1 MIMKY
6 FAKFMFIFL
15 LLTSTA
21 WSQSTVVRGRV
32 YDSSSNEAVA
42 FANVIVMGTDFGAA
56 SDLDGNF
63 VIYGLEPGFYRLMA
77 SFIGFKT
84 VYSEEFQVNNARPV
98 YIELPMEIQAL
109 EFQQIQ
115 VRPTVFPKT
124 EEAPLSLRNIGV
136 SDIENNPGGNRDI
149 SKIIQSFPGVA
160 STAAFRND
168 VIVRGGGPNESRFY
182 LDGVE
187 IPNLN
192 HFATQG
198 ASGGPV
204 GIINPDFIQ
213 SVDYYAGA
221 FPTNRGN
228 ALSGVFN
235 FSQKEGNREKLT
247 GRAVVGAS
255 DLALTLDGPIN
266 DNTSFIFSARRSYL
280 QFLFDVI
287 GLPFLPIYNDFQ
299 FKLKTNF
306 NARNSLTIIGLGA
319 IDNNELNLG
328 IENPDEGQQFILNN
342 LPVSEQWNYTLGTVY
357 THFHK
362 NNSFSNWV
370 FSRNML
376 RNISYKYLDND
387 DSSEANKIL
396 DYSSDES
403 ENKFRYERITRR
415 DGKRF
420 VYGGNL
426 ELARY
431 TNTTF
436 RKDFLNNIPFDLT
449 YDTEI
454 YIILYGLF
462 TQYSQTF
469 LNERLT
475 ASLGVRM
482 DANDYSSVMANPV
495 DQVSPRLS
503 LSYSLTDRLNLN
515 FNTGRYFQRPPY
527 TSFGYKDTAG
537 NLVNKSTGMTYIQSD
552 HIIGGIEYRISPE
565 SQFTV
570 ESFYKT
576 YDNYPV
582 SIRDSISL
590 ANKGADFGVI
600 GDEAVRSDGEGRAY
614 GAEILF
620 RYKPDNTFNVNLSYT
635 LVRSE
640 FINQYGEYTPSA
652 WDSRHLLNMTVIR
665 SFGNGWQIGGK
676 WRFVGGLPYTP
687 YDLETSSVVSAWQTR
702 EQPFLDFS
710 RFNQER
716 FKSFHQLDLRVDKRI
731 YLNRWTFM
739 LYLDIQNVY
748 NFQSRL
754 PDIVLPE
761 TDTDDTRIIVT
772 GDDGIDR
779 YQLKSIENTTG
790 TVLPTI
796 GIMIDF

>member
-1 MIMKY
+1 MKNLFKY
-6 FAKFMFIFL
+6 LIVFL
-15 LLTSTA
+15 LALTTGY
-21 WSQSTVVRGRV
+21 SQSTVVRGRV
-32 YDSSSNEAVA
+32 FDRTSNEAVA

-84 VYSEEFQVNNARPV
+84 IYSEEFQVNNARPV

-280 QFLFDVI
+280 QFLFNII
-287 GLPFLPIYNDFQ
+287 GLPFLPTYNDFQ

-306 NARNSLTIIGLGA
+306 DAKNSLTIIGLGA

-342 LPVSEQWNYTLGTVY
+342 LPVSEQWNYTLGAVY

-362 NNSFSNWV
+362 NSSFSNWV

-431 TNTTF
+431 TNNTF
-436 RKDFLNNIPFDLT
+436 RKDFINSIPFDLT

-454 YIILYGLF
+454 YVILYGLF
-462 TQYSQTF
+462 AQYSQTF

-475 ASLGVRM
+475 ASLGIRM
-482 DANDYSSVMANPV
+482 DANDYSSAMANPV

-515 FNTGRYFQRPPY
+515 FNTGRYYQRPPY
-527 TSFGYKDTAG
+527 TSFGYKDAAG
-537 NLVNKSTGMTYIQSD
+537 DLVNKNTGMSYIQAD
-552 HIIGGIEYRISPE
+552 HLIGGIEYRISPE
-565 SQFTV
+565 SQFTF
-570 ESFYKT
+570 ETFYKT

-620 RYKPDNTFNVNLSYT
+620 RYKPDNSFNVNLSYT
-635 LVRSE
+635 WVRSE
-640 FINQYGEYTPSA
+640 FINQYGNYTPSA
-652 WDSRHLLNMTVIR
+652 WDSKHLLNMTVIR

-702 EQPFLDFS
+702 EQPFFDFS

-716 FKSFHQLDLRVDKRI
+716 FNAFHQLDLRIDKRI
-731 YLNRWTFM
+731 YLNKWTFM
-739 LYLDIQNVY
+739 LYLDIQNAY
-748 NFQSRL
+748 NFQSQL
-754 PDIVLPE
+754 PDIVIPE
-761 TDTDDTRIIVT
+761 TDADGNRIIIT
-772 GDDGIDR
+772 GADGIDR

-790 TVLPTI
+790 TVLPSI

>member
-1 MIMKY
+1 MIMKNLFKY
-6 FAKFMFIFL
+6 LIVFL
-15 LLTSTA
+15 LALTTGY
-21 WSQSTVVRGRV
+21 SQSTVVRGRV
-32 YDSSSNEAVA
+32 FDRTSNEAVA

-84 VYSEEFQVNNARPV
+84 IYSEEFQVNNARPV

-280 QFLFDVI
+280 QFLFNII
-287 GLPFLPIYNDFQ
+287 GLPFLPTYNDFQ

-306 NARNSLTIIGLGA
+306 DAKNSLTIIGLGA

-342 LPVSEQWNYTLGTVY
+342 LPVSEQWNYTLGAVY

-362 NNSFSNWV
+362 NSSFSNWV

-431 TNTTF
+431 TNNTF
-436 RKDFLNNIPFDLT
+436 RKDFINSIPFDLT

-454 YIILYGLF
+454 YVILYGLF
-462 TQYSQTF
+462 AQYSQTF

-475 ASLGVRM
+475 ASLGIRM
-482 DANDYSSVMANPV
+482 DANDYSSAMANPV

-515 FNTGRYFQRPPY
+515 FNTGRYYQRPPY
-527 TSFGYKDTAG
+527 TSFGYKDAAG
-537 NLVNKSTGMTYIQSD
+537 DLVNKNTGMSYIQAD
-552 HIIGGIEYRISPE
+552 HLIGGIEYRISPE
-565 SQFTV
+565 SQFTF
-570 ESFYKT
+570 ETFYKT

-620 RYKPDNTFNVNLSYT
+620 RYKPDNSFNVNLSYT
-635 LVRSE
+635 WVRSE
-640 FINQYGEYTPSA
+640 FINQYGNYTPSA
-652 WDSRHLLNMTVIR
+652 WDSKHLLNMTVIR

-702 EQPFLDFS
+702 EQPFFDFS

-716 FKSFHQLDLRVDKRI
+716 FNAFHQLDLRIDKRI
-731 YLNRWTFM
+731 YLNKWTFM
-739 LYLDIQNVY
+739 LYLDIQNAY
-748 NFQSRL
+748 NFQSQL
-754 PDIVLPE
+754 PDIVIPE
-761 TDTDDTRIIVT
+761 TDADGNRIIIT
-772 GDDGIDR
+772 GADGIDR

-790 TVLPTI
+790 TVLPSI

>member
-1 MIMKY
+1 MK
-6 FAKFMFIFL
+6 KFIL
-15 LLTSTA
+15 LLILTVSLYG
-21 WSQSTVVRGRV
+21 QSTVIRGRV
-32 YDSSSNEAVA
+32 FQAGSNEPIA
-42 FANVIVMGTDFGAA
+42 FANVVVLDTDYGAA
-56 SDLDGNF
+56 TDLDGNF

-84 VYSEEFQVNNARPV
+84 TYSEEFQVNFARPA

-109 EFQQIQ
+109 EFEQIQ
-115 VRPTVFPKT
+115 VRPSVFPKT
-124 EEAPLSLRNIGV
+124 EEAPLSLRTIGV
-136 SDIENNPGGNRDI
+136 GDIENNPGANRDL

-255 DLALTLDGPIN
+255 DLALTLDGPLN
-266 DNTSFIFSARRSYL
+266 EKTSFIFSARRSYL
-280 QFLFDVI
+280 EFLFGII
-287 GLPFLPIYNDFQ
+287 GLPFLPTYNDFQ
-299 FKLKTNF
+299 FKTKINF
-306 NARNSLTIIGLGA
+306 DAKNSLTIIGLGA
-319 IDNNELNLG
+319 IDQFELNLD
-328 IENPDEGQQFILNN
+328 IENPDEEQQYILNN
-342 LPVSEQWNYTLGTVY
+342 IPVNEQWNYTLGAVY

-376 RNISYKYLDND
+376 RNTSYKYLNND
-387 DSSEANKIL
+387 ESLPSNKIL

-415 DGKRF
+415 NGQRF
-420 VYGGNL
+420 TWGGNL

-431 TNTTF
+431 DNETY
-436 RKDFLNNIPFDLT
+436 RKDFLNNQLLELS
-449 YDTEI
+449 YNTEVYLWI
-454 YIILYGLF
+454 YGIFG
-462 TQYSQTF
+462 QYSRNF
-469 LNERLT
+469 FNKRLT
-475 ASLGVRM
+475 ASVGMRM
-482 DANDYSSVMANPV
+482 DGNDYSSAMSNPL
-495 DQVSPRLS
+495 DQFSPRLS
-503 LSYSLTDRLNLN
+503 LSYALSDRLNLN
-515 FNTGRYFQRPPY
+515 FNTGRYYQRPPY
-527 TSFGYKDTAG
+527 TSFGYKDNTVT
-537 NLVNKSTGMTYIQSD
+537 LVNQETGMSYITSD
-552 HIIGGIEYRISPE
+552 HLIGGIEYRLNPE

-570 ESFYKT
+570 ETFYKT
-576 YDNYPV
+576 YNNYPV

-614 GAEILF
+614 GAEFLF
-620 RYKPDNTFNVNLSYT
+620 RYKPDNTLNINISYT

-640 FINQYGEYTPSA
+640 FVNQFDEYTPSA
-652 WDSRHLLNMTVIR
+652 WDSKHLLNITLIR

-676 WRFVGGLPYTP
+676 WRYVGGLPTTP
-687 YDLETSSVVSAWQTR
+687 YDLEKSAIVTAWQTR
-702 EQPFLDFS
+702 EQPFLDYS
-710 RFNQER
+710 RFNQAR
-716 FKSFHQLDLRVDKRI
+716 LKPFHQLDLRVDKRF
-731 YLNRWTFM
+731 YLRNWTLM

-748 NFQSRL
+748 NYQAQLS
-754 PDIVLPE
+754 DIVLPE
-761 TDTDDTRIIVT
+761 TDDNGNRIIVT
-772 GDDGIDR
+772 GEDGIDR
-779 YQLKSIENTTG
+779 YQLKTIENTTG
-790 TVLPTI
+790 TVLPSI

>member
-1 MIMKY
+1 MIMKNQ
-6 FAKFMFIFL
+6 FKFLIIFFL
-15 LLTSTA
+15 LLTTA
-21 WSQSTVVRGRV
+21 YSQSTVVRGRV
-32 YDSSSNEAVA
+32 YDKTTNEAVA

-63 VIYGLEPGFYRLMA
+63 VIYGLEPGFYRLMS

-266 DNTSFIFSARRSYL
+266 DNTSFILSARRSYL
-280 QFLFDVI
+280 QFLFNII
-287 GLPFLPIYNDFQ
+287 GLPFLPTYNDFQ

-306 NARNSLTIIGLGA
+306 DARNSLTIIGLGA

-342 LPVSEQWNYTLGTVY
+342 LPVSEQWNYTLGAVY

-403 ENKFRYERITRR
+403 ENKFRYERITRK

-426 ELARY
+426 ELGRY
-431 TNTTF
+431 TNNTF
-436 RKDFLNNIPFDLT
+436 RKEFLNDIPFDLM

-475 ASLGVRM
+475 ASLGIRM
-482 DANDYSSVMANPV
+482 DGNDYSSAMANPV

-515 FNTGRYFQRPPY
+515 FNTGRYYQRPPY
-527 TSFGYKDTAG
+527 TSFGYKDAAG
-537 NLVNKSTGMTYIQSD
+537 DLVNKSTGMSYIQSD
-552 HIIGGIEYRISPE
+552 HLIGGIEYRITPE
-565 SQFTV
+565 SQFTF
-570 ESFYKT
+570 ETFYKT

-614 GAEILF
+614 GAELLF

-635 LVRSE
+635 WVRSE
-640 FINQYGEYTPSA
+640 FVNQFGEYTPSA
-652 WDSRHLLNMTVIR
+652 WDSKHLLNMTLIR

-687 YDLETSSVVSAWQTR
+687 YDLGTSSVVSAWQTR

-716 FKSFHQLDLRVDKRI
+716 FKSFHQLDLRLDKRI
-731 YLNRWTFM
+731 YLNKWTFM

-748 NFQSRL
+748 NFQSQL
-754 PDIVLPE
+754 PDIVIPE
-761 TDTDDTRIIVT
+761 TDANGNRIIIT

-790 TVLPTI
+790 TVLPSI
-796 GIMIDF
+796 GIMVDF